1 MVERGHVFRRA
12 FSWLPAQ
19 FASQNDAPVGAP
31 RQFGSTEHLS
41 IEAISAFVDGE
52 LRMNAHLRA
61 AHHISLCP
69 ECAAEVDGH
78 RRARAALRD
87 SNPIRVPSTL
97 LGLLSQIPHC
107 PPDDE
112 ADVQQ
117 GGQWE
122 APRPRGTGPRGQ
134 GGPPPQRG
142 KPSTMRDRFADG
154 SGRDRPE
161 SR

>member
-12 FSWLPAQ
+12 FSWLPSQ
-19 FASQNDAPVGAP
+19 FASQSDAPVGAP

-87 SNPIRVPSTL
+87 SHPIRVPSSL

-107 PPDDE
+107 PPEDE
-112 ADVQQ
+112 ADP
-117 GGQWE
+117 QW
-122 APRPRGTGPRGQ
+122 RDTRGDGN
-134 GGPPPQRG
+134 PPPQG
-142 KPSTMRDRFADG
+142 KPTMMRDRFSDG
-154 SGRDRPE
+154 SRRDRPE